1 MKMKKVLALVLA
13 LCLAMAMGVGATL
26 AYLTATDNK
35 VNTFTVGNVAID
47 LTEDFDASLSKLL
60 PATGSA
66 QDGTLKN
73 GVEKKVYVTNKG
85 SEDAYVRV
93 HIAIPTIL
101 DDGDP
106 NFDASNNVLHFNYN
120 SENVGAGKWDWSKTA
135 GAVYEGDWNFYPETI
150 NNIQYN
156 VYVVTYEAALAKDAK
171 TVDAMSQVYL
181 DSKVSNDDI
190 TRIKETLGDEWK
202 ILVAAEGVQA
212 AGFENAYD
220 ALNTAFG
227 VPGAY
232 DVDWS
237 TVVGE

>member
-26 AYLTATDNK
+26 AYLQATDK
-35 VNTFTVGNVAID
+35 ATNTFTVGNVAID
-47 LTEDFDASLSKLL
+47 LTEDFENLSKLM

-73 GVEKKVYVTNKG
+73 GVEKKVYVTNTG
-85 SEDAYVRV
+85 SEAAYVRV

-106 NFDASNNVLHFNYN
+106 NFDASKNVLHFNYN
-120 SENVGAGKWDWSKTA
+120 SENVGADKWDWSKTT
-135 GAVYEGDWNFYPETI
+135 GAAYEGDWNFYTTTI
-150 NNIQYN
+150 DSIAYN
-156 VYVVTYEAALAKDAK
+156 VYVVTYEAVLAKGVK

-181 DSKVSNDDI
+181 DSKVSNEDI
-190 TRIKETLGDEWK
+190 SKIKETLGDEWK
-202 ILVAAEGVQA
+202 ILVVAEGVQA
-212 AGFENAYD
+212 AGFENAYE

-227 VPGAY
+227 VPGTAGY
-232 DVDWS
+232 DPFN
-237 TVVGE
+237 